1 MESYMDEDAIRKLA
15 QKIAKD
21 VKTEADLGDFS
32 KLLKKIVVETALDAE
47 LTNHLGYDK
56 NDPKGN
62 GSGNSRNGKSK
73 KRLKGD
79 HGDVELDIPRDRQG
93 TYEPQLVKKG
103 QSRLTQMDDQIL
115 SLYAKGMSTRD
126 ICATFKELYD
136 ADVSPT
142 VISKVT
148 DAVMGRVTEWQAR
161 TLEPL
166 YPVVYL
172 DCIVVK
178 IRENQQ
184 VIKKSLYLALGVD
197 LHGHKDL
204 LGIWVSEN
212 EGAKFWLSV
221 LTDLRSRGVNDILI
235 ACVDGLKGFPEAIN
249 SEYPETQV
257 QLCIVHMVRNSMRF
271 VPWKDYKRVTADLKR
286 IYQAPTEQE
295 ALVQLAAFEE
305 TWDDDYPQ
313 ISKSWR
319 SNWDNLNTFFG
330 YPPAIRKAIYT
341 TNAIES
347 LNSVIRK
354 ATRQRKVFPTEKSA
368 LKVVYLAIMDASK
381 KWTMPIQNLKPA
393 LNRFTIIFGERVT
406 AHL

>member
-1 MESYMDEDAIRKLA
+1 MDSYVDEDAIRKLG
-15 QKIAKD
+15 KEIAKGI
-21 VKTEADLGDFS
+21 KTEADLGDFS

-47 LTNHLGYDK
+47 LTDHLGYDK
-56 NDPKGN
+56 NNPAGN

-79 HGDVELDIPRDRQG
+79 HGDIELDTPRDRDG
-93 TYEPQLVKKG
+93 TFEPQIVKKG

-126 ICATFKELYD
+126 ITATFKELYD

-161 TLEPL
+161 ELEPI
-166 YPVVYL
+166 YPIVYL

-197 LHGHKDL
+197 LQGQKDL
-204 LGIWVSEN
+204 LGIWVSET
-212 EGAKFWLSV
+212 EGSKFWLSV
-221 LTDLRSRGVNDILI
+221 LTNLRSRGVNDILI
-235 ACVDGLKGFPEAIN
+235 ACVDGLKGFPDAIN
-249 SEYPETQV
+249 SEYPDTQV

-271 VPWKDYKRVTADLKR
+271 VPWKDYKAVTADLKQ
-286 IYQAPTEQE
+286 IYQAKTEEE
-295 ALVQLAAFEE
+295 ALAKLEEFEE
-305 TWDDDYPQ
+305 SWDDEYPQ

-319 SNWDNLNTFFG
+319 NNWDNLEHVLRLPSS
-330 YPPAIRKAIYT
+330 YP
-341 TNAIES
+341 
-347 LNSVIRK
+347 
-354 ATRQRKVFPTEKSA
+354 
-368 LKVVYLAIMDASK
+368 
-381 KWTMPIQNLKPA
+381 
-393 LNRFTIIFGERVT
+393 
-406 AHL
+406 